1 MITLNMNSWHYRMA
15 GRVSNGDHNGL
26 CEYGRRVLSGTALF
40 SVITFVV
47 GWFVI
52 WNIMGVVLAVQGMYT
67 TTGAYHLANM
77 LLMVSVSATVFVFGI
92 AMSNDF
98 FMERQRLK
106 YIKQRREPE
115 NNPSGFLS
123 SWFTAWKN
131 KVCPQIKFIHK

>member
-26 CEYGRRVLSGTALF
+26 CEYGRRVLFGTALF
-40 SVITFVV
+40 SVITFVI

-52 WNIMGVVLAVQGMYT
+52 WNIMGGVLAVQGTYST
-67 TTGAYHLANM
+67 NSTYFLANIIV
-77 LLMVSVSATVFVFGI
+77 LCSLFSVAFVSGVVKL
-92 AMSNDF
+92 NDF
-98 FMERQRLK
+98 IMERQRLK

-115 NNPSGFLS
+115 NKPSGFLS

-131 KVCPQIKFIHK
+131 KVCPQIKFIYK